1 MLPPVAVTTV
11 NEEEGWLEE
20 GHEWIGASLRR
31 YFSGGVVSDG
41 KVVRWLPAE
50 GDDFALWHMVHD
62 DGDEEDLEE
71 DEVMDH

>member
-1 MLPPVAVTTV
+1 MARDTCPSPTHPVRYLSTAFLIWQVRRFFD
-11 NEEEGWLEE
+11 G
-20 GHEWIGASLRR
+20 GAA
-31 YFSGGVVSDG
+31 SDG
-41 KVVRWLPAE
+41 RVVRWLPAE